1 MKLPRTIGLA
11 VAVSLVASTVAAPA
25 SISGAAAAAPTAK
38 AVDANAVDAD
48 VSLVKPLPCTEQ
60 FWKRGH
66 AVPPPLSEATHG
78 HWY

>member
-25 SISGAAAAAPTAK
+25 HISGAAAAGRTTSAM
-38 AVDANAVDAD
+38 DAD

-66 AVPPPLSEATHG
+66 ALPPSLSETTHG
-78 HWY
+78 DRH

>member
-11 VAVSLVASTVAAPA
+11 SPSRCGTVAAVACP
-25 SISGAAAAAPTAK
+25 AAAGPT
-38 AVDANAVDAD
+38 ANAVDAD

-66 AVPPPLSEATHG
+66 AVPPSLSETTHG
-78 HWY
+78 PWH

>member
-11 VAVSLVASTVAAPA
+11 IAVSLVAAPA

-48 VSLVKPLPCTEQ
+48 VSLVKPPPCTEQ

>member
-11 VAVSLVASTVAAPA
+11 VGRQHRCGAGVDQR
-25 SISGAAAAAPTAK
+25 SGCSRSDREP
-38 AVDANAVDAD
+38 VDAD

-66 AVPPPLSEATHG
+66 AVPSPLWATTHG
-78 HWY
+78 RCY